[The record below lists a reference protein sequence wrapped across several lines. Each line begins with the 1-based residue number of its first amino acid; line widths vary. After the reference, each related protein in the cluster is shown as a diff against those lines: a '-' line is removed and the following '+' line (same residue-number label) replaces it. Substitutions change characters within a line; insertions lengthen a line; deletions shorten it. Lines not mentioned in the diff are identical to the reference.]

1 MRDVYAVFEFKIFN
15 PRKEQTLEETAAAA
29 VRQIEEKDYDA
40 GLIANGIDRS
50 RIRHYGFAF
59 SSEDAPPNMTRR
71 FVFSAIHI
79 TFPDHTDLNHID
91 TTPDQ

>member
-1 MRDVYAVFEFKIFN
+1 MMPEGSGDDAYVFEFKIFN

-40 GLIANGIDRS
+40 WLIANGIDRS

-59 SSEDAPPNMTRR
+59 RGKE
-71 FVFSAIHI
+71 VLIVGE
-79 TFPDHTDLNHID
+79 
-91 TTPDQ
+91 